1 MPRRIYIL
9 RRSSKLDAHG
19 QPVPQYNAPR
29 VADRAIDE
37 LVGLC
42 KGMIADKN
50 LSEEEVGFLT
60 SWLLANQQA
69 IDVWPASAIASRIN
83 QITSDKI
90 ITGEEREDLLALL
103 QEIVG
108 QAQNTTATN
117 NSTALPLTKPAPPV
131 FFQQHRFCLTGRFAV
146 GPRVDVEYEIRER
159 GGIIDNTVTNGTNF
173 LLIGEIGSRDWLHS
187 THGRKIEKAIAMA
200 ERGHPIALIS
210 EEHWADHLLLRD
222 TNSQNGTE
230 SLG

>member
-9 RRSSKLDAHG
+9 RRSSKLDANG
-19 QPVPQYNAPR
+19 QPAPEYCAPR
-29 VADRAIDE
+29 IAERAIDE
-37 LVGLC
+37 LIGLC

-60 SWLLANQQA
+60 SWLQANQQA

-90 ITGEEREDLLALL
+90 ITDEERGDMLALL
-103 QEIVG
+103 QQIVG
-108 QAQNTTATN
+108 QSQNATATN

-131 FFQQHRFCLTGRFAV
+131 FFQRNRFCLTGRFAV
-146 GPRVDVEYEIRER
+146 GTRIDVEFEIRER
-159 GGIIDNTVTNGTNF
+159 GGMIDNTVTNSTNF

-200 ERGHPIALIS
+200 EKGHPIALIS
-210 EEHWADHLLLRD
+210 EEHWADHLL
-222 TNSQNGTE
+222 
-230 SLG
+230 

>member
-19 QPVPQYNAPR
+19 QPAPQYCAPR
-29 VADRAIDE
+29 IADRAIDE

-42 KGMIADKN
+42 KGMIADRN
-50 LSEEEVGFLT
+50 LSEEEIGFLT
-60 SWLLANQQA
+60 SWLQANQQA

-90 ITGEEREDLLALL
+90 ITAEEREDLLTLL

-108 QAQNTTATN
+108 QSQNATATN

-131 FFQQHRFCLTGRFAV
+131 FFQKHRFCLTGRFAV
-146 GPRVDVEYEIRER
+146 GTRADVEYEIQER
-159 GGIIDNTVTNGTNF
+159 GGMVDKTVTNYTHF
-173 LLIGEIGSRDWLHS
+173 LLIGEIGSRDWIHS
-187 THGRKIEKAIAMA
+187 THGRKIEKAIALA
-200 ERGHPIALIS
+200 ENGSPIALIS
-210 EEHWADHLLLRD
+210 EEHWTDHLL
-222 TNSQNGTE
+222 
-230 SLG
+230 